1 MIYFYLAFAILFE
14 VAWAVAMK
22 VSDGFSKLGPTI
34 ITIVCYLLSVVFLA
48 LATKK
53 LDVGLAYA
61 IWAGSGAAVIA
72 VIGVLYFREPL
83 TMMKA
88 ASLALIIAGI
98 IGLQLSGGGHGT
110 STAVRPSSAESTSN

>member
-1 MIYFYLAFAILFE
+1 MIYFYLALAIVFE

-22 VSDGFSKLGPTI
+22 MSDGFSKLAPTI
-34 ITIVCYLLSVVFLA
+34 VTIICYLLSVVFLA

-72 VIGVLYFREPL
+72 VIGVLYFKEPL

-88 ASLALIIAGI
+88 ASLALIVAGI
-98 IGLQLSGGGHGT
+98 VGLQLTGGVHGPAT
-110 STAVRPSSAESTSN
+110 LPAARSDAQSK